1 VSSLPINVRPDDTT
15 RARLA
20 FVAASRGLEP
30 SRFARLAVEKS
41 VKDALAEM
49 VAEMAA
55 KPPPRDGRPRN
66 AAAPSPPLSR
76 PQNVASLWLRRRVGD

>member
-1 VSSLPINVRPDDTT
+1 MSSLPINVRLDDTT

-66 AAAPSPPLSR
+66 AAAPLPA
-76 PQNVASLWLRRRVGD
+76 PQSSSERGIAGVAEARR